1 MFRIRLYLLIK
12 EFFFRFRSEPMKRG
26 INHLVVVYR
35 ISDVG
40 YPKEKP
46 VYINNENCLR
56 NALAE
61 FPLEECQWHVIADNV
76 SENTLRMIYGYI
88 PKEYVECVS
97 VGHGAGTFRL
107 AYEYALKYNDDDCI
121 YFLEND
127 YLHRPGS
134 LDTLKEGI
142 VYGKGA
148 YVTLYDH
155 PDKYGYDTANPLV
168 YNGGEKTHVF
178 LTKSCHWKY
187 TNSTTMTFAAY
198 VDVLRKDK
206 DIFWKWTKTK
216 HPYDFQI
223 FIELYLKRKRR
234 LLSAIPGYS
243 THGETKYLTPL
254 TSWNKIAV
262 Y

>member
-1 MFRIRLYLLIK
+1 MFKTHLYLFYKRLS
-12 EFFFRFRSEPMKRG
+12 FRFRIEHEQRC
-26 INHLVVVYR
+26 INQLVIVYR
-35 ISDVG
+35 ISDAG

-56 NALAE
+56 NAIAE
-61 FPLEECQWHVIADNV
+61 FPLGQCQWHVIADNV
-76 SENTLRMIYGYI
+76 SEDTLQMIYKYV
-88 PKEYVECVS
+88 PKSYVECVS

-107 AYEYALKYNDDDCI
+107 AYEYALKYNDNDCI

-134 LDTLKEGI
+134 LGILKEGLAC
-142 VYGKGA
+142 GKGS

-155 PDKYGYDTANPLV
+155 PDKYGYDTDNPLI
-168 YNGGEKTHVF
+168 YTGGEKTYVF
-178 LTKSCHWKY
+178 LTESCHWKY

-206 DIFWKWTKTK
+206 DIFWKWTKTR
-216 HPYDFQI
+216 HPYDFQL

-254 TSWNKIAV
+254 TSWNKITE